1 MSKYLNQLMIAL
13 LIGLLAAGYFWAKHT
28 QLDLITRGEGRLIAE
43 GQNKLV
49 QAPDGG
55 IITAIFVKEGDIV
68 NNNQL
73 LAVINSTAA
82 EGSLDE
88 IKAKKNSLLAKLI
101 RLDAELENTSKSL
114 LKGRLDGFA
123 QNIQESQL
131 ALFLANRSNLRS
143 LLFAIESERDQLEKS
158 LATIK
163 EELSGAKELLSLV
176 NEENE
181 ELSPLISAGA
191 LGASE
196 KFRLKRERAQLTS
209 EIQVLEAKVLQ
220 TEAGYI
226 QLEAEIEALQSG
238 YERNIFEERAT
249 YINELS
255 EIDTRIPLLE
265 QKLKQTEIRSPSDGI
280 INSLPVSEEET
291 VIKTGEIIAE
301 IVPSTDN
308 LIVEA
313 FIDPKDIAKIE
324 VSQEARV
331 SLTAYDAA
339 KYGYLTGRL
348 LKVSVDAVYR
358 EEKQSYMYAIE
369 VELINNLADSKGST
383 VPLNPGMIA
392 QVDIIR
398 GQQTVLEYFWQP
410 IAKLKDDAFRQ

>member
-1 MSKYLNQLMIAL
+1 MSKYLNQFMIAL
-13 LIGLLAAGYFWAKHT
+13 LIGLLTAGYFWAKHT

-55 IITAIFVKEGDIV
+55 IITEIFVKEGDIV
-68 NNNQL
+68 YNNQL

-249 YINELS
+249 YINQLS

-348 LKVSVDAVYR
+348 LKVSADAVYR

>member
-1 MSKYLNQLMIAL
+1 MAKYLNQFMIAL
-13 LIGLLAAGYFWAKHT
+13 LLGLLAAGYFWAKHT

-55 IITAIFVKEGDIV
+55 IVTKIFVNEGDIV
-68 NNNQL
+68 SNNQL

-82 EGSLDE
+82 EGSLKE
-88 IKAKKNSLLAKLI
+88 IKAKKNSLLAKLV
-101 RLDAELENTSKSL
+101 RLDAELKNSTKNQLAKS
-114 LKGRLDGFA
+114 LDGFA
-123 QNIQESQL
+123 ENVRESQL

-143 LLFAIESERDQLEKS
+143 LLFSIESERDQLEKS

-163 EELSGAKELLSLV
+163 EQLSGAKELLILV
-176 NEENE
+176 NEENK
-181 ELSPLISAGA
+181 ELSPLIKAGA

-209 EIQVLEAKVLQ
+209 EIYVLEAKVLE
-220 TEAGYI
+220 TDAGYLK
-226 QLEAEIEALQSG
+226 LEAEIEALQSG

-249 YINELS
+249 YVNELS

-280 INSLPVSEEET
+280 INSLPVSDEET

-301 IVPSTDN
+301 IVPSADD

-324 VSQEARV
+324 VGQKARV

-348 LKVSVDAVYR
+348 LKVSADAVYR

-369 VELINNLADSKGST
+369 VELIDNLIDSLGDT

>member
-1 MSKYLNQLMIAL
+1 MIAL
-13 LIGLLAAGYFWAKHT
+13 LLGLLAAGYFWAEKT

-49 QAPDGG
+49 QSPEGG
-55 IITAIFVKEGDIV
+55 VITEIFVSEGDV
-68 NNNQL
+68 VSNNQL

-82 EGSLDE
+82 EGSLEE
-88 IKAKKNSLLAKLI
+88 IRAKKNSLQAKLV
-101 RLDAELENTSKSL
+101 RLDAELTDDNKYQLEKDLENFSANV
-114 LKGRLDGFA
+114 R
-123 QNIQESQL
+123 ESQL

-143 LLFAIESERDQLEKS
+143 LLFSIESERDQLGKS
-158 LATIK
+158 LNTIK
-163 EELSGAKELLSLV
+163 EQLSGAKKLLILV
-176 NEENE
+176 TEENK
-181 ELSPLISAGA
+181 ELSPLIAAGA

-196 KFRLKRERAQLTS
+196 KFRLKRENAQLTS
-209 EIQVLEAKVLQ
+209 EIQVLEAKVVE
-220 TEAGYI
+220 TEAGYLK
-226 QLEAEIEALQSG
+226 LEAELKALKSG
-238 YERNIFEERAT
+238 YERDIFEERAA

-255 EIDTRIPLLE
+255 EINTRIPLLE

-280 INSLPVSEEET
+280 INSLPVSDKET
-291 VIKTGEIIAE
+291 VIKTGDVIAE
-301 IVPSTDN
+301 IVPSTDD

-313 FIDPKDIAKIE
+313 YIDPKDIAKIE
-324 VSQEARV
+324 VGQQARV

-339 KYGYLTGRL
+339 KYGYLTGVL
-348 LKVSVDAVYR
+348 LKVSADAVYR

>member
-1 MSKYLNQLMIAL
+1 MSKYLNQFMIAL

-55 IITAIFVKEGDIV
+55 IITEIFVKEGDIV
-68 NNNQL
+68 YNNQL

-324 VSQEARV
+324 VSQEARI

-348 LKVSVDAVYR
+348 LKVSADAVYR

>member
-1 MSKYLNQLMIAL
+1 MIAL
-13 LIGLLAAGYFWAKHT
+13 LLGLLAAGYFWAEKT

-49 QAPDGG
+49 QSPEGG
-55 IITAIFVKEGDIV
+55 VITEIFVSEGDV
-68 NNNQL
+68 VSSNQL

-82 EGSLDE
+82 EGSLEE
-88 IKAKKNSLLAKLI
+88 IRAKKNSLQAKLV
-101 RLDAELENTSKSL
+101 RLDAELTDDNKYQLEKELEDFSTNV
-114 LKGRLDGFA
+114 R
-123 QNIQESQL
+123 ESQL

-143 LLFAIESERDQLEKS
+143 LLFSIESERDQLGKS
-158 LATIK
+158 LNTIK
-163 EELSGAKELLSLV
+163 EQLSGAKKLLVLV
-176 NEENE
+176 TEENK
-181 ELSPLISAGA
+181 ELSPLIAAGA

-196 KFRLKRERAQLTS
+196 KFRLKRENAQLTS
-209 EIQVLEAKVLQ
+209 EIQVLEAKVVE
-220 TEAGYI
+220 TEAGYLK
-226 QLEAEIEALQSG
+226 LEAELKALKSG
-238 YERNIFEERAT
+238 YERDIFEERAA

-255 EIDTRIPLLE
+255 EINTRIPLLE

-280 INSLPVSEEET
+280 INSLPVSDKET
-291 VIKTGEIIAE
+291 VIKTGDVIAE
-301 IVPSTDN
+301 IVPSTDD

-313 FIDPKDIAKIE
+313 YVDPKDIAKIE
-324 VSQEARV
+324 VGQQARV

-339 KYGYLTGRL
+339 KYGYLTGVL
-348 LKVSVDAVYR
+348 LKVSADAVYR

-369 VELINNLADSKGST
+369 VELINNLVDSKGDI

>member
-1 MSKYLNQLMIAL
+1 MSKFINQLMIAL
-13 LIGLLAAGYFWAKHT
+13 LLGLLAAGYFWAEKT

-49 QAPDGG
+49 QSPDGG
-55 IITAIFVKEGDIV
+55 VITEIFVSEGDV
-68 NNNQL
+68 VSNNQL

-82 EGSLDE
+82 EGSLEE
-88 IKAKKNSLLAKLI
+88 IRAKKNSLQAKLV
-101 RLDAELENTSKSL
+101 RLDAELTDDNKYQLEKDLEDFSANV
-114 LKGRLDGFA
+114 R
-123 QNIQESQL
+123 ESQL

-143 LLFAIESERDQLEKS
+143 LLFSIESERDQLGKS
-158 LATIK
+158 LNTIK
-163 EELSGAKELLSLV
+163 EQLSGAKKLLVLV
-176 NEENE
+176 TEENK
-181 ELSPLISAGA
+181 ELSPLIAAGA

-196 KFRLKRERAQLTS
+196 KFRLKRENAQLTS
-209 EIQVLEAKVLQ
+209 EIQVLEAKVVE
-220 TEAGYI
+220 TEAGYLK
-226 QLEAEIEALQSG
+226 LEAELKALKSG
-238 YERNIFEERAT
+238 YERDIFEERAA

-255 EIDTRIPLLE
+255 EINTRIPLLE

-280 INSLPVSEEET
+280 INSLPVSDKET
-291 VIKTGEIIAE
+291 VIKTGDVIAE
-301 IVPSTDN
+301 IVPSTDD

-313 FIDPKDIAKIE
+313 YVDPKDIAKIE
-324 VSQEARV
+324 VGQQARV

-339 KYGYLTGRL
+339 KYGYLTGVL
-348 LKVSVDAVYR
+348 LKVSADAVYR

-369 VELINNLADSKGST
+369 VELINNLVDSKGDI

>member
-13 LIGLLAAGYFWAKHT
+13 LLALLSAGYFWAKHT

-68 NNNQL
+68 ANNQL

-82 EGSLDE
+82 EGSLEE
-88 IKAKKNSLLAKLI
+88 IKVKKNSLLAKLI
-101 RLDAELENTSKSL
+101 RLDAELENTGKST
-114 LKGRLDGFA
+114 LKSRLDGFA
-123 QNIQESQL
+123 ENVQESQL

-143 LLFAIESERDQLEKS
+143 LLFAVESERNQLEKS

-163 EELSGAKELLSLV
+163 EELSGAKQLLLLV

-196 KFRLKRERAQLTS
+196 KFRLKRESAQLTS
-209 EIQVLEAKVLQ
+209 KIQVLEAKVLE
-220 TEAGYI
+220 TEAGYV

-255 EIDTRIPLLE
+255 EINARIPLLE

-301 IVPSTDN
+301 IVPSTDD

-324 VSQEARV
+324 VGQETRV

-348 LKVSVDAVYR
+348 LKVSADAVYR

-369 VELINNLADSKGST
+369 VELINNLADSKGTT

>member
-1 MSKYLNQLMIAL
+1 MSKFINQLMIAL
-13 LIGLLAAGYFWAKHT
+13 LLGLLAAGYFWAEKT

-49 QAPDGG
+49 QSPEGG
-55 IITAIFVKEGDIV
+55 VITEIFVSEGDV
-68 NNNQL
+68 VSNNQL

-82 EGSLDE
+82 EGSLEE
-88 IKAKKNSLLAKLI
+88 IRAKKNSLQAKLV
-101 RLDAELENTSKSL
+101 RLDAELTDDNKYQLEKNLEDFSSNV
-114 LKGRLDGFA
+114 R
-123 QNIQESQL
+123 ESQL

-143 LLFAIESERDQLEKS
+143 LLFSIESERDQLGKS
-158 LATIK
+158 LNTIK
-163 EELSGAKELLSLV
+163 EQLSGAKKLLVLV
-176 NEENE
+176 TEENK
-181 ELSPLISAGA
+181 ELSPLIAAGA

-196 KFRLKRERAQLTS
+196 KFRLKRENAQLTS
-209 EIQVLEAKVLQ
+209 EIQVLEAKVVE
-220 TEAGYI
+220 TEAGYLK
-226 QLEAEIEALQSG
+226 LEAELKALKSG
-238 YERNIFEERAT
+238 YERDIFEERAA

-255 EIDTRIPLLE
+255 EINTRIPLLE

-280 INSLPVSEEET
+280 INSLPVSDKET
-291 VIKTGEIIAE
+291 VIKTGDVIAE
-301 IVPSTDN
+301 IVPSTDD

-313 FIDPKDIAKIE
+313 YIDPKDIAKIE
-324 VSQEARV
+324 VGQQARV

-339 KYGYLTGRL
+339 KYGYLTGVL
-348 LKVSVDAVYR
+348 LKVSADAVYR

>member
-1 MSKYLNQLMIAL
+1 MIAL
-13 LIGLLAAGYFWAKHT
+13 LMGLIAAGYFWAKET

-49 QAPDGG
+49 QAPEGG
-55 IITAIFVKEGDIV
+55 IVTEIFVSEGDIV
-68 NNNQL
+68 SNNQL
-73 LAVINSTAA
+73 IAVINSTAA
-82 EGSLDE
+82 EGSLEE
-88 IKAKKNSLLAKLI
+88 IKTKKNSLLAKLV
-101 RLDAELENTSKSL
+101 RLDAELKNADKNKLEKGLEN
-114 LKGRLDGFA
+114 FA
-123 QNIQESQL
+123 ENVRESQL

-143 LLFAIESERDQLEKS
+143 RLFSIESERDQLEKS

-163 EELSGAKELLSLV
+163 EQLLGAKELLLLV
-176 NEENE
+176 NEESS
-181 ELSPLISAGA
+181 ELSPLIQAGA

-196 KFRLKRERAQLTS
+196 KFRLKRESAQLGS
-209 EIQVLEAKVLQ
+209 EIQVLEAKVLE
-220 TEAGYI
+220 TEAGY
-226 QLEAEIEALQSG
+226 LKLDAELKAIQSG
-238 YERNIFEERAT
+238 YEREIFDERAT

-255 EIDTRIPLLE
+255 EINTRIPLLE
-265 QKLKQTEIRSPSDGI
+265 QKLKQTEIRSPADGI
-280 INSLPVSEEET
+280 INSLPVSDEET

-339 KYGYLTGRL
+339 KYGYITGVLT
-348 LKVSVDAVYR
+348 KVSADAVYR

-369 VELINNLADSKGST
+369 VELINSLNDSLGAS